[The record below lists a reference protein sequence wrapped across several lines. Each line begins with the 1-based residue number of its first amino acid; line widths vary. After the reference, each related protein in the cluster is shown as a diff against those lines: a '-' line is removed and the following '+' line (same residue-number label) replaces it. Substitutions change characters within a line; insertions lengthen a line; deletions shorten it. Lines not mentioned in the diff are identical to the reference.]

1 MLLWRRLKRVS
12 SWILDWK
19 VWWVKKKKMSFFFC
33 VYNNTFLA
41 LFHGTELMLLGL
53 ISLLLGQWASW
64 ISRICVNSSLFNS
77 KFFLCSEE
85 DYADDNNKRVLL
97 SDSSYPNETEIPK
110 GILSHSMAH
119 QCGEVSYESFL
130 SFPFILYTWQC
141 QNTN

>member
-1 MLLWRRLKRVS
+1 
-12 SWILDWK
+12 
-19 VWWVKKKKMSFFFC
+19 MSFFSC
-33 VYNNTFLA
+33 VYNNTFFA
-41 LFHGTELMLLGL
+41 LFLGTELMLLGL